1 MKYIF
6 LLLVFVPLIH
16 SSQTILEKQLDS
28 VTTAEE
34 AMKFLKTNK
43 PEDGKVITFN
53 KEKHK
58 TDLTTSLF
66 KYRLGGKKIVRSG
79 NKRTVYK
86 ILDKSTPDFCKFDI
100 ILLDGSKTSG
110 QQAKVIRDKVLLQY
124 KEGYKFKDLVKNH
137 SDGPTAKTGGDTGW
151 IKLGDI
157 SEAFDEVAFNENHA
171 INDVF
176 TVDDEKNKK
185 YYIVMKTQDKTP
197 IEEITV
203 VKFTEDIN

>member
-6 LLLVFVPLIH
+6 LLLVFTPLIN

-58 TDLTTSLF
+58 TNLTNSLF

-86 ILDKSTPDFCKFDI
+86 ILDKSAPDFCKFDI
-100 ILLDGSKTSG
+100 ILLDGNKTSG
-110 QQAKVIRDKVLLQY
+110 EQAKVIRDKVLLQY

-157 SEAFDEVAFNENHA
+157 SEAFDEVAFNQNHA

-185 YYIVMKTQDKTP
+185 YYIVIKTQDKTP